1 MLKLLETNI
10 SSDII
15 IYDQPDKIKSPLI
28 RKNLLIEHF
37 NDNKL
42 TEWVQSFKQTI
53 KPDIFIEYMISTNR
67 SDKTQGTYH
76 QYMPYLHAHYDVAI
90 DNFGFPLYSE
100 LDSSIKDKIKY
111 SRSEYLFFFAL
122 QHFIGQDS
130 YFKNKITMKY
140 QFELEKKKFDAY
152 IPELKILI
160 EFQEDAKN
168 HDNSES
174 DTHKRLIAKMN
185 GYYIMY
191 FQEEELK
198 KSDKNLRIYF
208 ENTFKKILYGA
219 ISYYKKEET
228 MPLVRKL
235 YIDKLRQDKIKIQGM
250 VINNK
255 SERIKIIDQS
265 IKSFEG
271 NEAME
276 KLMEKYVKNTLEN
289 ITHFLTLDDI
299 YKIYPD
305 LMQDEDFQKEI
316 DNLRY
321 TRVQRNS
328 EYYYEWSFLNY
339 VIAQYSY
346 NTSDRANYI
355 KFLTELDQVYKIL
368 LEYNNEYLNKCR
380 ITKEEYDEYTIKN
393 ESTIITYYKDKL
405 DKSKKKQELYKAS
418 LEAITNKF
426 KVSPFIW
433 SIRKIITNPFNGI
446 FKKKIKDAITSIQ
459 PDIDVISD
467 ILELIKNK
475 PKKQYSCQKI
485 IGKSIIKELDDFPY
499 VYYPDSDG
507 IVYNEIY
514 TFMKSLDIS
523 QDNIFFIMN
532 QLCEFF
538 NHEKTEIVNK
548 IIHIDTYNLLIEV
561 EPIES
566 NQNIVKEESKEDEE
580 KKEDSDSDSIGD
592 LLS

>member
-15 IYDQPDKIKSPLI
+15 IYDQPDKINSPLI

-76 QYMPYLHAHYDVAI
+76 QYMPYLHAHYGVAI

-168 HDNSES
+168 HDNNES

-208 ENTFKKILYGA
+208 ENIFKKVLYGA

-235 YIDKLRQDKIKIQGM
+235 YVDKLRQDKIKIQGM
-250 VINNK
+250 IINNK
-255 SERIKIIDQS
+255 IERIKIIDQS

-276 KLMEKYVKNTLEN
+276 KLMEKYVKNTLDN

-339 VIAQYSY
+339 VIAQYSS

-355 KFLTELDQVYKIL
+355 KFLTELDQVYKLL
-368 LEYNNEYLNKCR
+368 LEYNNDYLNKCR

-405 DKSKKKQELYKAS
+405 EKSKKKQELYKAS

-426 KVSPFIW
+426 KVSSFTYAIN
-433 SIRKIITNPFNGI
+433 RIITNPFNGI
-446 FKKKIKDAITSIQ
+446 FKKKIKDAIANIK
-459 PDIDVISD
+459 PDIEIIND
-467 ILELIKNK
+467 ILELIKTK

-507 IVYNEIY
+507 VAYNEMY
-514 TFMKSLDIS
+514 TLMKSQDIN
-523 QDNIFFIMN
+523 QDNIFYIMT

-566 NQNIVKEESKEDEE
+566 NQNIVKQEEE

>member
-15 IYDQPDKIKSPLI
+15 IYDQPDKINSPLI

-53 KPDIFIEYMISTNR
+53 KPEIFIDYMISTNR

-76 QYMPYLHAHYDVAI
+76 QYMPYLHAHYNVAI

-111 SRSEYLFFFAL
+111 SRSEYLFFFAI

-140 QFELEKKKFDAY
+140 QFELEKKKFDAL

-208 ENTFKKILYGA
+208 ENTFKKVLYGA
-219 ISYYKKEET
+219 ISYYKKEEI
-228 MPLVRKL
+228 MPIVRKL
-235 YIDKLRQDKIKIQGM
+235 YVDKLRQDKIKIQGI

-255 SERIKIIDQS
+255 IERIKIIDQS

-276 KLMEKYVKNTLEN
+276 KLMKKYVKNTLEN
-289 ITHFLTLDDI
+289 VTHFLTLNDI
-299 YKIYPD
+299 YNIYPD

-321 TRVQRNS
+321 TRIQRNN

-339 VIAQYSY
+339 VIAQYSS
-346 NTSDRANYI
+346 NKSDRANYI
-355 KFLTELDQVYKIL
+355 KFLTELDQVYKLL
-368 LEYNNEYLNKCR
+368 LEYNNDYLNKCR
-380 ITKEEYDEYTIKN
+380 ISKEEYDEYTIKN

-405 DKSKKKQELYKAS
+405 EKSKKKQELYKAS
-418 LEAITNKF
+418 LDAITNKF
-426 KVSPFIW
+426 KISSFVY
-433 SIRKIITNPFNGI
+433 SINRIITNPFNGI
-446 FKKKIKDAITSIQ
+446 FKKKIKEAIAVIK
-459 PDIDVISD
+459 PDIELISD
-467 ILELIKNK
+467 ILELIKTK

-507 IVYNEIY
+507 IAYNEIY
-514 TFMKSLDIS
+514 TLMKSLDIN
-523 QDNIFFIMN
+523 QDNIYFIMN

-566 NQNIVKEESKEDEE
+566 NQNIVKQEVSEE

-592 LLS
+592 LL

>member
-15 IYDQPDKIKSPLI
+15 IYDQPDKINSPLI

-53 KPDIFIEYMISTNR
+53 KPEIFIDYMISTNR

-76 QYMPYLHAHYDVAI
+76 QYMPYLHAHYNVAI

-111 SRSEYLFFFAL
+111 SRSEYLFFFAI

-140 QFELEKKKFDAY
+140 QFELEKKKFDAL

-208 ENTFKKILYGA
+208 ENTFKKVLYGA
-219 ISYYKKEET
+219 ISYYKKEEI
-228 MPLVRKL
+228 MPIVRKL
-235 YIDKLRQDKIKIQGM
+235 YVDKLRQDKIKIQGI

-255 SERIKIIDQS
+255 IERIKIIDQS

-276 KLMEKYVKNTLEN
+276 KLMKKYVKNTLEN
-289 ITHFLTLDDI
+289 VTHFLTLDDI
-299 YKIYPD
+299 YNIYPD

-321 TRVQRNS
+321 TRIQRNN

-339 VIAQYSY
+339 VIAQYSS
-346 NTSDRANYI
+346 NKSDRANYI
-355 KFLTELDQVYKIL
+355 KFLTELDQVYKLL
-368 LEYNNEYLNKCR
+368 LEYNNDYLNKCR
-380 ITKEEYDEYTIKN
+380 ISKEEYDEYTIKN

-405 DKSKKKQELYKAS
+405 EKSKKKQELYKAS
-418 LEAITNKF
+418 LDAITNKF
-426 KVSPFIW
+426 KISSFVY
-433 SIRKIITNPFNGI
+433 SINRIITNPFNGI
-446 FKKKIKDAITSIQ
+446 FKKKIKEAIAVIK
-459 PDIDVISD
+459 PDIELISD
-467 ILELIKNK
+467 ILELIKTK

-507 IVYNEIY
+507 IAYNEIY
-514 TFMKSLDIS
+514 TLMKSLDIN
-523 QDNIFFIMN
+523 QDNIYFIMN

-566 NQNIVKEESKEDEE
+566 NQNIVKQEVSEE

-592 LLS
+592 LL